1 MTFNEGLKRRA
12 FLRNVGLAAIGG
24 LTGCTKVLPEI
35 ASLTQKNN
43 QITNKLPK
51 WKGFNI
57 PDFFQPD
64 PWYVGSNTPE
74 EFFKWVADWGFDF
87 IRIPVAYPAYLNITP
102 YQKYITAEDVY
113 RIDEN
118 KVNQIEKT
126 IYLAQ
131 KYNLHVSLNLHRAP
145 GYCVSTGYHEPYN
158 LWTEQN
164 AQNAFVHHW
173 SFWAKRFR
181 NISYK
186 KISFDLVNE
195 PCFREDVNNTSSK
208 TTAVPGAIYRTVAQ
222 AAATI
227 IRNENPS
234 SYVIADGNNGGSDVV
249 PELADLNI
257 GQSCRGYYPF
267 EISHYKAPWVYP
279 DPAYQPTPL
288 WPGTVGGRY
297 FSKAMLEEYY
307 KPWLNL
313 VKQGVGVH
321 CGECG
326 CVKDTPH
333 DVFLAWFG
341 DVLDILTTNGIGF
354 ALWELKGDFGILNS
368 NRADVQYEDWYGYK
382 LDKKLLTMLQSK

>member
-1 MTFNEGLKRRA
+1 MKDNKGLNRRT
-12 FLRNVGLAAIGG
+12 FLRNVGMATAAG
-24 LTGCTKVLPEI
+24 LVGCTKVLPEI
-35 ASLTQKNN
+35 ASFTQKD
-43 QITNKLPK
+43 TLLKNKLPK

-64 PWYVGSNTPE
+64 PAYVGGSTPE
-74 EFFKWVADWGFDF
+74 EFFKWVANWGFDF
-87 IRIPVAYPAYLNITP
+87 IRIPVAYPSYLNLAQN
-102 YQKYITAEDVY
+102 QKYITADDVY
-113 RIDEN
+113 KIDEL
-118 KVNQIEKT
+118 KVNKIEQT
-126 IYLAQ
+126 VYLAQ

-158 LWTEQN
+158 LWTDKN
-164 AQNAFVHHW
+164 AQDAFCHHW

-181 NISYK
+181 NVSTK

-195 PCFREDVNNTSSK
+195 PCYRVDVNDTSSK
-208 TTAVPGAIYRTVAQ
+208 TTAVPGATYRTVAQ
-222 AAATI
+222 AATSV
-227 IRNENPS
+227 IRKENPNY
-234 SYVIADGNNGGSDVV
+234 YVIADGNNGGSDVV
-249 PELADLNI
+249 PELADLKI
-257 GQSCRGYYPF
+257 AQSCRGYQPF

-297 FSKAMLEEYY
+297 FSRAMLEEYY

-326 CVKDTPH
+326 CWKETPH

-382 LDKKLLTMLQSK
+382 LDKKLLTLMQSK

>member
-1 MTFNEGLKRRA
+1 MTLNKGLHRRA
-12 FLRNVGLAAIGG
+12 FLRNVGLAAIAQVA
-24 LTGCTKVLPEI
+24 GCTRILPELASI
-35 ASLTQKNN
+35 ADKN
-43 QITNKLPK
+43 TSSKNKLPK

-64 PWYVGSNTPE
+64 PWYVGGNTPE

-87 IRIPVAYPAYLNITP
+87 IRIPIAYPSYLNMTP
-102 YQKYITAEDVY
+102 YQKYITADDVY

-145 GYCVSTGYHEPYN
+145 GFCISTGYHEPFH
-158 LWTEQN
+158 LWNEKN
-164 AQNAFVHHW
+164 AQDAFCYHW
-173 SFWAKRFR
+173 SFWAKRFK

-186 KISFDLVNE
+186 KISYDLVNE
-195 PCFREDVNNTSSK
+195 PAYRPDINDSSSPTS
-208 TTAVPGAIYRTVAQ
+208 AVPGAIYRTVAQ
-222 AAATI
+222 AASAV
-227 IRNENPS
+227 IRNENPA
-234 SYVIADGNNGGSDVV
+234 SYIIADGNNGGADAV
-249 PELADLNI
+249 PELADLGI
-257 GQSCRGYYPF
+257 GQSCRGYYPY

-279 DPAYQPTPL
+279 DPAYQPMPL
-288 WPGTVGGRY
+288 WPGNIGGRY
-297 FSKAMLEEYY
+297 YSRAVMEEYY

-326 CVKDTPH
+326 CWKETPH
-333 DVFLAWFG
+333 DVFLTWFG

-368 NRADVQYEDWYGYK
+368 NRPDVQYEDWYGYK
-382 LDKKLLTMLQSK
+382 LDKKLLRMLQSK

>member
-1 MTFNEGLKRRA
+1 MTLNKGLHRRT
-12 FLRNVGLAAIGG
+12 FLRNVGLATVAQ
-24 LTGCTKVLPEI
+24 LAGCTKVLPEI
-35 ASLTQKNN
+35 ASLTQKDDPLK
-43 QITNKLPK
+43 NKLPK

-57 PDFFQPD
+57 PDYFQPD

-113 RIDEN
+113 KIDEN
-118 KVNQIEKT
+118 KVSQIEKT
-126 IYLAQ
+126 ISLAH

-145 GYCVSTGYHEPYN
+145 GFCISTGYHEPYN
-158 LWTEQN
+158 LWTEKK
-164 AQNAFVHHW
+164 AQDAFVHHW
-173 SFWAKRFR
+173 SFWAKRFK
-181 NISYK
+181 NVSYK
-186 KISFDLVNE
+186 KISFDLLNE
-195 PCFREDVNNTSSK
+195 PCYRDNVNDTSSK
-208 TTAVPGAIYRTVAQ
+208 TTAVPGALYRTVAE
-222 AAATI
+222 AATTV
-227 IRNENPS
+227 IRKENPL
-234 SYVIADGNNGGSDVV
+234 SYVIADGNNGGSDAV

-341 DVLDILTTNGIGF
+341 DVLDILTANGIGF

-368 NRADVQYEDWYGYK
+368 NRGDVQYEDWYGYK

>member
-1 MTFNEGLKRRA
+1 MTLNKGLQRRA
-12 FLRNVGLAAIGG
+12 FLRNVGLATIGG
-24 LTGCTKVLPEI
+24 LTGCTKVIPEL
-35 ASLTQKNN
+35 ASFAEKN
-43 QITNKLPK
+43 TSSKNKLPK

-64 PWYVGSNTPE
+64 PWYVGSHTPE

-87 IRIPVAYPAYLNITP
+87 IRIPVAYPAYLNFTP

-164 AQNAFVHHW
+164 AQDAFVHHW

-195 PCFREDVNNTSSK
+195 PCYRENVNDTSSK

-297 FSKAMLEEYY
+297 FSKAVLEEYY
-307 KPWLNL
+307 KPWLNM

>member
-1 MTFNEGLKRRA
+1 MTLNKGLQRRA

-43 QITNKLPK
+43 LITNKLPK
-51 WKGFNI
+51 WRGFNI

-64 PWYVGSNTPE
+64 PWYVGGSTPE

-102 YQKYITAEDVY
+102 YQKYINAEDVY

-118 KVNQIEKT
+118 KVSQIEKT

-158 LWTEQN
+158 LWTEKN
-164 AQNAFVHHW
+164 AQDAFVYHW
-173 SFWAKRFR
+173 SFWAKRFS
-181 NISYK
+181 NISSK

-195 PCFREDVNNTSSK
+195 PCYRDDVNNTSSK
-208 TTAVPGAIYRTVAQ
+208 TTAVPGSLYRTVAQ
-222 AAATI
+222 AAATV
-227 IRNENPS
+227 IRKENPS
-234 SYVIADGNNGGSDVV
+234 SYIIADGNNGGSDVV
-249 PELADLNI
+249 PELADLGI

-297 FSKAMLEEYY
+297 FSKAVLEEYY
-307 KPWLNL
+307 KPWLNM

-333 DVFLAWFG
+333 AVFLAWFG

>member
-1 MTFNEGLKRRA
+1 MRLNKGLHRRT
-12 FLRNVGLAAIGG
+12 FLRNVGLATVAQ
-24 LTGCTKVLPEI
+24 LAGCTKVLPEI
-35 ASLTQKNN
+35 ASLTQKADPLK
-43 QITNKLPK
+43 NKLPK
-51 WKGFNI
+51 WRGFNI
-57 PDFFQPD
+57 PDYFQPD

-74 EFFKWVADWGFDF
+74 EFFKWIADWGFDF

-113 RIDEN
+113 KIDEN
-118 KVNQIEKT
+118 KVSQIEKT
-126 IYLAQ
+126 ISLAH

-145 GYCVSTGYHEPYN
+145 GFCISTGYHEPYN
-158 LWTEQN
+158 LWTEKK
-164 AQNAFVHHW
+164 AQDAFVHHW
-173 SFWAKRFR
+173 SFWAQRFK
-181 NISYK
+181 NVSYK
-186 KISFDLVNE
+186 KISFDLLNE
-195 PCFREDVNNTSSK
+195 PCYRENVNDTSSK
-208 TTAVPGAIYRTVAQ
+208 TTAVPGALYRTVAE
-222 AAATI
+222 AATTV
-227 IRNENPS
+227 IRKENPH
-234 SYVIADGNNGGSDVV
+234 SYVIADGNNGGSDAV

-267 EISHYKAPWVYP
+267 EISHYKASWVYP

-307 KPWLNL
+307 NPWLNL

-341 DVLDILTTNGIGF
+341 DVLDILTANGIGF

-368 NRADVQYEDWYGYK
+368 NRGDVQYEDWYGYK

>member
-1 MTFNEGLKRRA
+1 MTLNKGLQRRA
-12 FLRNVGLAAIGG
+12 FLRNVGLAAMGG
-24 LTGCTKVLPEI
+24 LTGCTKALPEI

-43 QITNKLPK
+43 LITNKLPK

-64 PWYVGSNTPE
+64 PWYVGGSTPE

-102 YQKYITAEDVY
+102 YQKYINAEDVY
-113 RIDEN
+113 RIDES

-126 IYLAQ
+126 VYLAQ

-158 LWTEQN
+158 LWNEKN
-164 AQNAFVHHW
+164 AQDAFVHHW
-173 SFWAKRFR
+173 SFWAKRFK
-181 NISYK
+181 NISYN
-186 KISFDLVNE
+186 KISYDLVNE
-195 PCFREDVNNTSSK
+195 PCYRDDVNNTSSK
-208 TTAVPGAIYRTVAQ
+208 TTAVPGALYRTVAQ
-222 AAATI
+222 AAATV
-227 IRNENPS
+227 IRTENPS
-234 SYVIADGNNGGSDVV
+234 SYIIADGNNGGADVV
-249 PELADLNI
+249 PELADLGI

-297 FSKAMLEEYY
+297 FSKAILEEYY